1 MIKIISLSTD
11 YRRISKIDRDDEK
24 KEGKHHFNEKRSSI
38 FNKYFRNEFK
48 METNETYETVL
59 KSSLKIGKE
68 MSLERLS

>member
-11 YRRISKIDRDDEK
+11 YRRISKIDRDKK

-48 METNETYETVL
+48 METNKTYETVL
-59 KSSLKIGKE
+59 KSSLKIGKGV
-68 MSLERLS
+68 SLERLS